1 MNDLEWPDGSCL
13 TTAAFAF
20 NPMTSVL
27 GSTKNTQV
35 SRQVGQAPKFSAF

>member
-1 MNDLEWPDGSCL
+1 MNDLEWLGGSCL

-20 NPMTSVL
+20 NPMTSVF

-35 SRQVGQAPKFSAF
+35 SRQVVQAPKSSAF